1 MRIAIASDHKGFKLK
16 NILSEYLK
24 SKGNIIV
31 DFGTYSA
38 ESCDYPDYIYPAVD
52 SLRKKKTDRA
62 IVICY
67 SGIGS
72 AIVANKTRGIRA
84 ALVFNIKMA
93 VFSRKHNNSNT
104 LVLGAGFLKP
114 DYVKKI
120 VTRWLAVDF
129 EGGRHARRL
138 RKIQKIEEKENV

>member
-1 MRIAIASDHKGFKLK
+1 MKIAVASDHKGFKLK

-24 SKGNIIV
+24 DKGNEIV
-31 DFGTYSA
+31 DFGTHST

-52 SLRKKKTDRA
+52 SVRKKKCERA

-67 SGIGS
+67 SGVGS
-72 AIVANKTRGIRA
+72 AIVANRVKGIRA
-84 ALVFNIKMA
+84 ALVFNIRMA
-93 VFSRKHNNSNT
+93 VFSRKHNNSNV
-104 LVLGAGFLKP
+104 LVLAAGFLKT
-114 DYVKKI
+114 DYAKKMVI
-120 VTRWLAVDF
+120 RWLSADF